1 MYEIFLQEERRRS
14 RCSQKGFDGNSQRE
28 SRTLI
33 SVPIY
38 QWYFFSSAT
47 LAFHLSLFLMQ
58 WTWDMLDFEDKQTF
72 LVGFVMYFMK
82 WLSLLKPG
90 RFFSL
95 WNVFFFLYDDH
106 PSSVRLEI
114 RIHSQPFVRLNKSY
128 IALSFLWKSKAYPI
142 EIGRKIAYLFPAQ
155 GTKKCQSIAYIGFCG
170 RKWTAIASLV
180 LRSARWWCFT
190 SRNNL
195 RSCKLYNKTKC
206 E

>member
-1 MYEIFLQEERRRS
+1 MYGIFLQEERRRS

-38 QWYFFSSAT
+38 QRYFFSSAT
-47 LAFHLSLFLMQ
+47 LAFHLSLLLMQ
-58 WTWDMLDFEDKQTF
+58 WIQDMLDFMDIQTC

-114 RIHSQPFVRLNKSY
+114 RIHSQPFVRVNKHASGKINRRCVSIIVPDTGIKPARVFPWRSKSY
-128 IALSFLWKSKAYPI
+128 IVLSFLWKSKAHPI
-142 EIGRKIAYLFPAQ
+142 GTGRKIAYLFPAQ
-155 GTKKCQSIAYIGFCG
+155 GTKKNVYQ
-170 RKWTAIASLV
+170 
-180 LRSARWWCFT
+180 
-190 SRNNL
+190 
-195 RSCKLYNKTKC
+195 
-206 E
+206 